1 MWLSPLIALV
11 CAADAHISSTSVL
24 TALLGPQIGGFLP
37 QQQNE
42 TQCRSESD
50 GHEIEFHFVRGE
62 IPPPALPN
70 GASFSAHSRALAG
83 SPRSCTSHCLC
94 PATHSAATPASLQ
107 PFLVR
112 HRSRHLANL
121 THVKLTLR
129 AKHVI
134 TWIPILLASISLA
147 TLPRV
152 VVYILGLHYFRS
164 VLGLPHCRGKFLESY
179 RTAVVNF

>member
-1 MWLSPLIALV
+1 MELRSAHTLALWP
-11 CAADAHISSTSVL
+11 ARRAHVPL
-24 TALLGPQIGGFLP
+24 TAFVQPRTP
-37 QQQNE
+37 QQ
-42 TQCRSESD
+42 
-50 GHEIEFHFVRGE
+50 
-62 IPPPALPN
+62 
-70 GASFSAHSRALAG
+70 
-83 SPRSCTSHCLC
+83 
-94 PATHSAATPASLQ
+94 TPASLQ